1 MKNVK
6 LIVSDID
13 GVWTNSNFYYSK
25 DGDVMRKFTT
35 RDSYGVSLCR
45 LANIPILIVSSEKN
59 IIVEKRMK
67 KLNVNLVELGISN
80 KLKVITS
87 YCNNMNIDISDVA
100 YIGDDMNDYHLLKKV
115 GFFACPG
122 DSYYKIREAANLV
135 LRTSGGDGAFRE
147 FVEEIL
153 EKKGILQQT
162 YEKYINECLQK

>member
-45 LANIPILIVSSEKN
+45 LANLPILIVSSEKN
-59 IIVEKRMK
+59 KMVEKRMK

-80 KLKVITS
+80 KLKVITT

-115 GFFACPG
+115 GLFACPG
-122 DSYYKIREAANLV
+122 DAYYKIREAANLV

-153 EKKGILQQT
+153 EKKGILQQI
-162 YEKYINECLQK
+162 YEKYINECLQN